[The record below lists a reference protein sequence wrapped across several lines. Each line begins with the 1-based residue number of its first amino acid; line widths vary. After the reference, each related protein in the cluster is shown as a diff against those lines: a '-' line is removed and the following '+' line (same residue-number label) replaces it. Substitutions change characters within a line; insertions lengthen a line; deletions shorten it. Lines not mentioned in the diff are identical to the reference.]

1 MSFEELLFVDD
12 ILLQRILSEC
22 SLKEIALALKGA
34 SPDMHKKLEQNLS
47 KAAYTEY
54 KNISHL
60 LGSVPITEVE
70 SAQQKCIMVY
80 EQQKTEKA

>member
-1 MSFEELLFVDD
+1 MSFEELLFIDN
-12 ILLQRILSEC
+12 ILLQRILSEF

-47 KAAYTEY
+47 KTAYTEY

-60 LGSVPITEVE
+60 LGSIPITEVE
-70 SAQQKCIMVY
+70 SDQKKNYYSI
-80 EQQKTEKA
+80 